1 MADPLHYIDTFTD
14 LLRQAI
20 CLISQMKHEEYIL
33 ALKQWQIADSMIQSL
48 ASQFDVLGHSY
59 PNGLRGDDNDSVD
72 SAKIREQIDLM
83 VEEFPEENEKSSSWT
98 IFNDTFLMFSDEE
111 LETIFR
117 KAFIRSKS
125 KNPNEDKKEEPQ
137 LIKQDWSNEICD
149 SNKVLTEEEL
159 KISDQALIMMSYS
172 DNSNTYTSSSD
183 TESYHTTMDSNG
195 DLTNQMNYVEASINV
210 KTIQQSTTNSVQQKD
225 VKTSLS
231 REHTLLTSLLEQ
243 KSDLTETLPMKTSL
257 HSRKSQQFQIP
268 CNSNESKATRISNT
282 DELNVQ
288 NLDSNITH
296 MVQNNDMNNLKIEIV
311 MELDKGMANSI
322 NSDSKYK
329 IKISPEH
336 FNNIRVNDM
345 PARVEQTTSS
355 VYVESFSA
363 TETIC
368 SSYQMNATNQLATS
382 CEDTNFGRQK
392 IITNNVAD
400 GHNDTIQVSEKKQI
414 NKESILREET
424 PRGFVGESTRICR
437 ELREDSNKTKDNK
450 HEKQSHSRS
459 RKHKLKDPDDVK
471 FTSAIPDKIYS
482 RHIETSYRKEEKY
495 YKKRRENT
503 KSLSN
508 EKSSKSTKN
517 NSVCKSLSNPQSLE
531 ERNKK
536 SEDGGLIQ
544 VDNSTNLG
552 ESFKIK
558 EIAQQNI
565 RNEDD
570 DIIVLEEKKGKI
582 KDVKPNHSDENE
594 PAITVMKNDTNTLAN
609 NNFFLISNDT
619 PKDKQIKYLIL
630 NNNNLFKTLNFDGS
644 KIQTNGNMTNSEQT
658 HQTNF
663 LLLNNDKNGNLLI
676 LNKDMKQSNYMFNNN
691 GLYNPCETQY
701 FIINDTSSTFQQQV
715 QVTGNSPS
723 PSKTDCTLNY
733 NPSCDI
739 TPQPDQF
746 DTTNAVHSTDLLNNC
761 TETYDH
767 ELTRD
772 KILENAKDRL
782 MLSQEPVSEAK
793 DSSKDLIQNKENIL
807 IVNNQLNEDQF
818 KFDSND
824 SGAPMIRLDDSIY
837 SLNEKISNELKMGGK
852 CSEIPQIYF
861 INDLDS
867 PLSSDYCVD
876 SDVKDAPPSS
886 EMELLNYDSTDFKN
900 DNSQT
905 VANSD
910 TSLVFE
916 DSITQNSAQS
926 NEKYNLV
933 PTFKP
938 NGTIDNTSISQ
949 VKLTTL
955 SQPEQNTDNK
965 PKPVPAKTKLTPL
978 KQNSSL
984 FLKHLK
990 SKLEKQKPVSKNQ
1003 ILNKT
1008 SSNYLHKNA
1017 PIVKKVK
1024 YDDMDSVLTNDPV
1037 ENASKILAL
1046 CMKKESE
1053 AQQKSLACHICSM
1066 VFCDEIVLNKHVEE
1080 HSTLGK
1086 FTCTVCK
1093 KVFNNMKTLKTHSRI
1108 HTGEKPFRCSVCGK
1122 SFSQRGILSSH
1133 LAVHA
1138 GVKPHVC
1145 KQCGHAFTQK
1155 SQLRLH
1161 EMRHGNIRHF
1171 ACNVCPFKFTTK
1183 SDLQRH
1189 QRSHEGVKPFRCEYC
1204 DKTFTRQIILK
1215 EHLNR
1220 HKGVQ
1225 PYSCSHCDK
1234 TFFDAQS
1241 LNKHR
1246 LSHKISESTS
1256 PSSGIKTMNGKT
1268 TDTSH
1273 SKTMNGR
1280 INDSTSSIKTLNRR
1294 IIGSEP
1300 KMLNGRIDPF
1310 SSNSVKILN
1319 GSKLFGGIG

>member
-1 MADPLHYIDTFTD
+1 
-14 LLRQAI
+14 
-20 CLISQMKHEEYIL
+20 MKHEEYIL
-33 ALKQWQIADSMIQSL
+33 ALKQWQIADSMVQSL
-48 ASQFDVLGHSY
+48 ANQFDVLGHSY
-59 PNGLRGDDNDSVD
+59 TNDSGLRGDDNDSVD

-125 KNPNEDKKEEPQ
+125 KNPTEDKKEEPQ
-137 LIKQDWSNEICD
+137 MTKQDWSNQICD
-149 SNKVLTEEEL
+149 RNKGLNEEVMKSTE
-159 KISDQALIMMSYS
+159 QALIMMSYS

-183 TESYHTTMDSNG
+183 TECYHTTMDSNG
-195 DLTNQMNYVEASINV
+195 DLTSQMNYVETSVNV
-210 KTIQQSTTNSVQQKD
+210 KSIQQSSTVQQKD

-231 REHTLLTSLLEQ
+231 KEHTLLTSLLEQ
-243 KSDLTETLPMKTSL
+243 KSDPTQTLPLKTTPL
-257 HSRKSQQFQIP
+257 SRKSQLFQIP
-268 CNSNESKATRISNT
+268 CNSNGSKATLVNNT

-288 NLDSNITH
+288 TLDSNYTH
-296 MVQNNDMNNLKIEIV
+296 MVQNNDMNNFKIEIV

-336 FNNIRVNDM
+336 FNNIRVNDI

-363 TETIC
+363 TETTC
-368 SSYQMNATNQLATS
+368 SSYQMKTTNQLSTS
-382 CEDTNFGRQK
+382 SEENQYSRQN
-392 IITNNVAD
+392 IITNNVTD
-400 GHNDTIQVSEKKQI
+400 I
-414 NKESILREET
+414 NKDNLFSEELRRRSIEESN
-424 PRGFVGESTRICR
+424 RICND
-437 ELREDSNKTKDNK
+437 LKKDADRSKQSK
-450 HEKQSHSRS
+450 HDKPSHSRS
-459 RKHKLKDPDDVK
+459 RKHKLKDLDNVK

-482 RHIETSYRKEEKY
+482 RHTETSYRKEEKY
-495 YKKRRENT
+495 YKKKREST

-508 EKSSKSTKN
+508 EKSSKSIM
-517 NSVCKSLSNPQSLE
+517 NSSLSKIISNPQSIE
-531 ERNKK
+531 ERHIQP
-536 SEDGGLIQ
+536 EDKGNESQL
-544 VDNSTNLG
+544 DNSTNPS

-558 EIAQQNI
+558 ETAEQS

-570 DIIVLEEKKGKI
+570 DIIVLEEKKSTI
-582 KDVKPNHSDENE
+582 QDIKPNHSDENE
-594 PAITVMKNDTNTLAN
+594 PLIAVMKNDTNNLGN
-609 NNFFLISNDT
+609 NNFFLISNDS

-630 NNNNLFKTLNFDGS
+630 NNNNLFKTLNFDGA
-644 KIQTNGNMTNSEQT
+644 KTQTNGNMSNSEQT

-676 LNKDMKQSNYMFNNN
+676 LNKDVKQSNFVFNNN
-691 GLYNPCETQY
+691 SLFNPCETQY
-701 FIINDTSSTFQQQV
+701 FIINDASTTFQQQV
-715 QVTGNSPS
+715 QVTDNSPTT
-723 PSKTDCTLNY
+723 SKQDCTMSYAN
-733 NPSCDI
+733 SCD
-739 TPQPDQF
+739 TPQPDQL
-746 DTTNAVHSTDLLNNC
+746 DTTNEVHSTDLLNNC
-761 TETYDH
+761 TESYDP
-767 ELTRD
+767 ELTCD
-772 KILENAKDRL
+772 KNLDNATDRL
-782 MLSQEPVSEAK
+782 MLSQEPLSDVK

-807 IVNNQLNEDQF
+807 IVNNHLNEDQF

-824 SGAPMIRLDDSIY
+824 SGAQIRLDDSMY

-867 PLSSDYCVD
+867 PLSSDYCVE
-876 SDVKDAPPSS
+876 SDIKDAPSSS
-886 EMELLNYDSTDFKN
+886 EMALLNYDNADLKDDKS
-900 DNSQT
+900 SQI
-905 VANSD
+905 VSPSD
-910 TSLVFE
+910 TSILFE
-916 DSITQNSAQS
+916 DTAKLNTTQS
-926 NEKYNLV
+926 NENYNLI

-938 NGTIDNTSISQ
+938 NGMADNTSIPQ
-949 VKLTTL
+949 MKLTTMSRSEQFI
-955 SQPEQNTDNK
+955 SQKSDIKPLDAK
-965 PKPVPAKTKLTPL
+965 PKPVPAKSKLTPL
-978 KQNSSL
+978 KQSSSS

-1008 SSNYLHKNA
+1008 PSNYLHKNA

-1215 EHLNR
+1215 EHMNR

-1246 LSHKISESTS
+1246 LSHKISGSTS
-1256 PSSGIKTMNGKT
+1256 PSSI
-1268 TDTSH
+1268 
-1273 SKTMNGR
+1273 KTMNGR
-1280 INDSTSSIKTLNRR
+1280 INDPTTSNGVKTLNGRVDPTNSISVKTMNGR
-1294 IIGSEP
+1294 INDPTTSNGV
-1300 KMLNGRIDPF
+1300 KTLNGRVDPTNSI
-1310 SSNSVKILN
+1310 SSKQ
-1319 GSKLFGGIG
+1319 